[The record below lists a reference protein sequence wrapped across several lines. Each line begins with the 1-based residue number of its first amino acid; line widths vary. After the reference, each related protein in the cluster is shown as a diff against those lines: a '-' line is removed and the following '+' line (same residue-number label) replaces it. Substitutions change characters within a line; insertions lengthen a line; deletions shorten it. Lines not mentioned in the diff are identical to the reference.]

1 MVRMVKKRMTV
12 LVYAVYYSPPYL
24 GAASPCL
31 LNTFCDRCAHD
42 RGGDSLLFKMKLF
55 VMVFLM
61 VVDIGLNSS
70 VEHEAFGVNGE
81 GDNEGTV
88 LALILG

>member
-1 MVRMVKKRMTV
+1 MVKRRMTV
-12 LVYAVYYSPPYL
+12 LVLAISYSLPHV
-24 GAASPCL
+24 GSASPCL
-31 LNTFCDRCAHD
+31 LNAFCDRCAHD
-42 RGGDSLLFKMKLF
+42 RGGDSVLFKMKLF

-70 VEHEAFGVNGE
+70 VEHEAFGVNSE